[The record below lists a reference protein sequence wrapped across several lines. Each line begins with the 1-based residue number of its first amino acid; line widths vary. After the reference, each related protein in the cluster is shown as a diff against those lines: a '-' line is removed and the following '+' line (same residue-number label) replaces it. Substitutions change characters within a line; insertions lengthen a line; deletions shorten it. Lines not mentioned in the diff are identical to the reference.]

1 MRKASV
7 TTALTCVISISASSL
22 SHAADTPPSAPT
34 SQATQ
39 TQTPKPTPTP
49 TLTPTPTPTPTP
61 TATSAPAPTPTPT
74 ASPTPTPTASP
85 TPTPSATQAAPNDPL
100 ASSRA
105 LISAKKF
112 AQALSELTQLN
123 KTIVNDADL
132 LNLLGFTSR
141 KLNKLKDS
149 EKYYQ
154 KALAINPNHL
164 GALEYQ
170 GELFVLQQKI
180 SLAKRNLAKLKTLC
194 GSECEEYL
202 DLKKAIAEKRVR
214 SNKY

>member
-7 TTALTCVISISASSL
+7 TTALTCVLSISASSL

-49 TLTPTPTPTPTP
+49 APTP
-61 TATSAPAPTPTPT
+61 TATPTPTLTAIPTPTPAPTPT
-74 ASPTPTPTASP
+74 ATPA
-85 TPTPSATQAAPNDPL
+85 PTPSATQAAPNDPL

-105 LISAKKF
+105 LIAAKKF
-112 AQALSELTQLN
+112 ALALSELKQLN
-123 KTIVNDADL
+123 TTIVNDADL

-141 KLNKLKDS
+141 KLNKLRDS
-149 EKYYQ
+149 ETYYR
-154 KALAINPNHL
+154 KALTINPNHL

-170 GELFVLQQKI
+170 GELFVLQKKL

-202 DLKKAIAEKRVR
+202 DLKKAIADKKVR

>member
-7 TTALTCVISISASSL
+7 TTALTCVLSISASSL

-34 SQATQ
+34 SEATQ

-49 TLTPTPTPTPTP
+49 TPTPTATPTPTPAPTP
-61 TATSAPAPTPTPT
+61 TATPAPTPAPTPT
-74 ASPTPTPTASP
+74 ATPA
-85 TPTPSATQAAPNDPL
+85 PTPSATQAAPNDPL

-105 LISAKKF
+105 LIAAKKF
-112 AQALSELTQLN
+112 ALALSELKQLN
-123 KTIVNDADL
+123 TTIVNDADL

-141 KLNKLKDS
+141 KLNKLRDS
-149 EKYYQ
+149 ETYYR
-154 KALAINPNHL
+154 KALTINPNHL

-170 GELFVLQQKI
+170 GELFVLQKKL

-202 DLKKAIAEKRVR
+202 DLKKAIADKKVR